1 MAAAP
6 TMMDLVSLREDI
18 LLSFFRR
25 CLDLRVAADARTAM
39 EATWT
44 VSESLAGTG

>member
-6 TMMDLVSLREDI
+6 TMMDRVSLREDI

-25 CLDLRVAADARTAM
+25 CLDLRVAADAGAAM
-39 EATWT
+39 EAIRK
-44 VSESLAGTG
+44 VSESLAGAG